1 MMEPEKSKEL
11 NEKIARNYLFYSR
24 WYTHPDDPQP

>member
-11 NEKIARNYLFYSR
+11 NQKIAHNYLFYSR
-24 WYTHPDDPQP
+24 WYTHPEESE